1 MVAVN
6 EFVRRQVKGSGKT
19 YSSNLSFEEIALH
32 AEERLSNNHFR
43 QGYRNGV
50 VLVEVS
56 PKLVHHFIC
65 PLVKIDENTK
75 LITKRVKRREGENPY
90 LRIRALNG
98 TPLPAGK
105 VNLVLYRHDVLKENN
120 EQSTTEEWELIS
132 INAIPEGIDKLP
144 MGPITMMRN
153 QMELPGGT
161 KGQYTSEDW
170 AESVEF
176 WQNYAVLAPD
186 ESPEN

>member
-19 YSSNLSFEEIALH
+19 YSSKLSFEEIALH
-32 AEERLSNNHFR
+32 AEERLGDSHFR
-43 QGYRNGV
+43 QGYRDGV

-56 PKLVHHFIC
+56 PTLVPHFIC

-75 LITKRVKRREGENPY
+75 FITERVKRREEEKPY

-105 VNLVLYRHDVLKENN
+105 VELVLYRHDVLKENN
-120 EQSTTEEWELIS
+120 EHSTTEKWELIS
-132 INAIPEGIDKLP
+132 INAIPEGIDTLP
-144 MGPITMMRN
+144 MGPVTMMRN
-153 QMELPGGT
+153 QLEFPGGT
-161 KGQYTSEDW
+161 KGHYSSEQW
-170 AESVEF
+170 AASVKF
-176 WQNYAVLAPD
+176 WQNYAVLIPD
-186 ESPEN
+186 NSPED

>member
-43 QGYRNGV
+43 QGYRDGV
-50 VLVEVS
+50 ILVEVS

-75 LITKRVKRREGENPY
+75 LITKRVKRRERENPY

-105 VNLVLYRHDVLKENN
+105 GELVLYRHDVLKENN

-161 KGQYTSEDW
+161 KGQYTSKDW
-170 AESVEF
+170 AESVGF
-176 WQNYAVLAPD
+176 WQNYAVLSPD
-186 ESPEN
+186 KSPEN

>member
-19 YSSNLSFEEIALH
+19 YSSNLSFKEIALH

-43 QGYRNGV
+43 QGYRDGV

-75 LITKRVKRREGENPY
+75 LITKRVKRREGKTLIY
-90 LRIRALNG
+90 VFAL
-98 TPLPAGK
+98 
-105 VNLVLYRHDVLKENN
+105 
-120 EQSTTEEWELIS
+120 
-132 INAIPEGIDKLP
+132 
-144 MGPITMMRN
+144 
-153 QMELPGGT
+153 
-161 KGQYTSEDW
+161 
-170 AESVEF
+170 
-176 WQNYAVLAPD
+176 
-186 ESPEN
+186 